1 VTLDVRRLGRVDY
14 EPTRALQL
22 ELVEKRA
29 RGDAPDTLLLCE
41 HPPVVTLG
49 RGTRDAAVLLRD
61 VPIVEIERG
70 GEATYHGPGQLVGYW
85 IRDLSA
91 ARRDLRGHL
100 RLLEDVLI
108 DALASFGVEG
118 LRADDATGVWTRRN
132 DGTLGK
138 LASLGV
144 AAKKWIAFHGFAL
157 NVSVDLANFA
167 RIRPCG
173 FDASVMTSLHLVAP
187 SRPSLD
193 AAADAVAA
201 AAARATAAP
210 RPD

>member
-70 GEATYHGPGQLVGYW
+70 G
-85 IRDLSA
+85 
-91 ARRDLRGHL
+91 
-100 RLLEDVLI
+100 